1 MKEESRRK
9 ATERAVAEKAAAAS
23 KAAVEKAAAAA
34 KAAAEKAAAEK
45 AAAEKAAAEK
55 AAAEKAAAEK
65 AAEKAAT
72 EKAAAEKA
80 AAEKAA
86 AKAAAEKAAEKA
98 AAEKAAAVT
107 ARQAEALARA
117 EAAREKTVL
126 ANAAAEK
133 AAAEKAAAEKAA
145 AETIHPTAS
154 VPPPIA
160 LHAPQLIE
168 ATNAFSEAAIIGR
181 GAYGVV
187 FCVPLLPAVAHAGA
201 VAVKRLFDES
211 EQGLMHLQRE
221 VAILRTCRH
230 ENLLPLVGFCF
241 EARSRCLVSPL
252 CRGGSLEDRLLP
264 SELGRQRLGMLGYVQ
279 PPPPL
284 SWRERLRILR
294 DAARGLV
301 YLHMPSADG
310 SKPVVLHRDV
320 KPQNILLTEQLGVRL
335 ADFGLAKQH
344 EAYMAAD
351 DARPPLSTMCAI
363 KGTPGFLD
371 PLATNSAGHVSEVN
385 DGFAMG
391 ITILVA
397 LTGLPATD
405 IQPRC
410 RQLLCNPGRPD
421 KWVAPGRPDATAG
434 EWPDAV
440 ATGLAAVVVGLAME
454 QFKEDRLPLPEALAE
469 LEALAQSFGVDEAA
483 SRAPLLAEERAA
495 RQPLAECLIC
505 LDAPREMRL
514 GCGHAICCE
523 RCLPQLSECPTCRQ
537 TIIRGEAKRLGGA
550 MLSTAAAASAIA
562 TFEMVVPN
570 AAHRAQAFGAMRA
583 AAEQTRRDEV
593 EHVAAPI
600 SLSGRGGRGGR
611 GTGRGRARVG

>member
-1 MKEESRRK
+1 M
-9 ATERAVAEKAAAAS
+9 
-23 KAAVEKAAAAA
+23 
-34 KAAAEKAAAEK
+34 
-45 AAAEKAAAEK
+45 
-55 AAAEKAAAEK
+55 
-65 AAEKAAT
+65 
-72 EKAAAEKA
+72 
-80 AAEKAA
+80 
-86 AKAAAEKAAEKA
+86 
-98 AAEKAAAVT
+98 
-107 ARQAEALARA
+107 
-117 EAAREKTVL
+117 
-126 ANAAAEK
+126 
-133 AAAEKAAAEKAA
+133 
-145 AETIHPTAS
+145 
-154 VPPPIA
+154 
-160 LHAPQLIE
+160 
-168 ATNAFSEAAIIGR
+168 
-181 GAYGVV
+181 
-187 FCVPLLPAVAHAGA
+187 AHAGA
-201 VAVKRLFDES
+201 VAVKRLYDES

-221 VAILRTCRH
+221 VAILRTCSH

-252 CRGGSLEDRLLP
+252 CRGGSLDDRLLP

-301 YLHMPSADG
+301 YLHTPSADG
-310 SKPVVLHRDV
+310 SVVLHRDV

-344 EAYMAAD
+344 ETHMATD
-351 DARPPLSTMCAI
+351 DARTPLSTVCAI

-410 RQLLCNPGRPD
+410 RQLLRNPGRPD

-454 QFKEDRLPLPEALAE
+454 QFKEDRLPLPEALAA

-505 LDAPREMRL
+505 FDAPREMRL

-550 MLSTAAAASAIA
+550 MLGTATAARAIA
-562 TFEMVVPN
+562 TFEMAVPN
-570 AAHRAQAFGAMRA
+570 AAHKAQAIGAMPA

-600 SLSGRGGRGGR
+600 SLVGRGGRGGR

>member
-1 MKEESRRK
+1 M
-9 ATERAVAEKAAAAS
+9 
-23 KAAVEKAAAAA
+23 
-34 KAAAEKAAAEK
+34 
-45 AAAEKAAAEK
+45 
-55 AAAEKAAAEK
+55 
-65 AAEKAAT
+65 
-72 EKAAAEKA
+72 
-80 AAEKAA
+80 
-86 AKAAAEKAAEKA
+86 
-98 AAEKAAAVT
+98 
-107 ARQAEALARA
+107 
-117 EAAREKTVL
+117 
-126 ANAAAEK
+126 
-133 AAAEKAAAEKAA
+133 
-145 AETIHPTAS
+145 
-154 VPPPIA
+154 
-160 LHAPQLIE
+160 
-168 ATNAFSEAAIIGR
+168 
-181 GAYGVV
+181 V
-187 FCVPLLPAVAHAGA
+187 FCVPLLPAVAHAGT
-201 VAVKRLFDES
+201 VAVKRLYDES

-221 VAILRTCRH
+221 VAILRTCSH

-252 CRGGSLEDRLLP
+252 CRGGSLDDRLLP

-301 YLHMPSADG
+301 YLHTPSADG

-344 EAYMAAD
+344 DSQMATD
-351 DARPPLSTMCAI
+351 DARTPLSTVCAI

-410 RQLLCNPGRPD
+410 RQLLRNPGWPD
-421 KWVAPGRPDATAG
+421 KWVAPGRPDASAG

-454 QFKEDRLPLPEALAE
+454 QFKEDRLPLPDALAE

-514 GCGHAICCE
+514 GSGHAICCE

-550 MLSTAAAASAIA
+550 MLGTATAARAIA
-562 TFEMVVPN
+562 TFEMAVPN
-570 AAHRAQAFGAMRA
+570 AAHRVQAIGSMPA
-583 AAEQTRRDEV
+583 
-593 EHVAAPI
+593 AAPI
-600 SLSGRGGRGGR
+600 GLVGRGGRGGR

>member
-1 MKEESRRK
+1 
-9 ATERAVAEKAAAAS
+9 
-23 KAAVEKAAAAA
+23 
-34 KAAAEKAAAEK
+34 
-45 AAAEKAAAEK
+45 
-55 AAAEKAAAEK
+55 
-65 AAEKAAT
+65 
-72 EKAAAEKA
+72 
-80 AAEKAA
+80 
-86 AKAAAEKAAEKA
+86 
-98 AAEKAAAVT
+98 
-107 ARQAEALARA
+107 L
-117 EAAREKTVL
+117 
-126 ANAAAEK
+126 
-133 AAAEKAAAEKAA
+133 
-145 AETIHPTAS
+145 
-154 VPPPIA
+154 
-160 LHAPQLIE
+160 
-168 ATNAFSEAAIIGR
+168 
-181 GAYGVV
+181 
-187 FCVPLLPAVAHAGA
+187 
-201 VAVKRLFDES
+201 D
-211 EQGLMHLQRE
+211 
-221 VAILRTCRH
+221 
-230 ENLLPLVGFCF
+230 
-241 EARSRCLVSPL
+241 
-252 CRGGSLEDRLLP
+252 DRLLP

-351 DARPPLSTMCAI
+351 DARLPLSTVCAI

-410 RQLLCNPGRPD
+410 RQLLRNPGRPD

-440 ATGLAAVVVGLAME
+440 ATGLADVVVGLAME
-454 QFKEDRLPLPEALAE
+454 QFKEDRLPLPDALAA

-550 MLSTAAAASAIA
+550 MLSTATAASAIA

-570 AAHRAQAFGAMRA
+570 ATHRAQAFGAMRA